1 MPDDPVAHYLQALAA
16 NERRVQRITEEQWVA
31 STPCTEW
38 SVRDLANHLAGEH
51 HWAQEL
57 LAGRTMADVGDRLD
71 GDLLGDDP
79 VWGFEESVGV
89 ARSAVQAPGAM
100 DGTCH
105 LSFGDTPAPEYVG
118 QLLVD
123 EVVHGWDLA
132 VATGQDA
139 TLDPTLVAVCWESL
153 QPAREMIRASS
164 AFGDEVEVDPD
175 APLQTR
181 LLGLLGRRG

>member
-1 MPDDPVAHYLQALAA
+1 MPADPVASYLLALTA
-16 NERRVQRITEEQWVA
+16 NEQRVRTVGDDLWA
-31 STPCTEW
+31 GPTPCTEW
-38 SVRDLANHLAGEH
+38 SVHDLVNHLVSEH
-51 HWAQEL
+51 HWAKEL
-57 LAGRTMADVGDRLD
+57 LSGRTIDDVGDRFE

-79 VWGFEESVGV
+79 VRAFEESVRV
-89 ARSAVQAPGAM
+89 ARAAVQVPGAM
-100 DGTCH
+100 AATCH

-139 TLDPTLVAVCWESL
+139 ALDPILVAVCWEGL
-153 QPAREMIRASS
+153 QPAREMIRASGV
-164 AFGDEVEVDPD
+164 FGEEIDVSLQ
-175 APLQTR
+175 ASLQTR

>member
-1 MPDDPVAHYLQALAA
+1 MPEDPVAHYLLALGA
-16 NERRVQRITEEQWVA
+16 NERRVQDIAEDQWA
-31 STPCTEW
+31 GSTPCTEW
-38 SVRDLANHLAGEH
+38 SVRELANHLASEH

-57 LAGRTMADVGDRLD
+57 LAGRTMDDVGDRFD

-79 VWGFEESVGV
+79 VRGFEESVRV
-89 ARSAVQAPGAM
+89 ARAAVQAPGAM
-100 DGTCH
+100 AATCH

-139 TLDPTLVAVCWESL
+139 TLDPALVAVCWEVL
-153 QPAREMIRASS
+153 EPAREMIRASS
-164 AFGDEVEVDPD
+164 AFGEEVEVRAG

-181 LLGLLGRRG
+181 LLGLLGRRR

>member
-1 MPDDPVAHYLQALAA
+1 MPADPVTHYLLALAA
-16 NERRVQRITEEQWVA
+16 NERRVRNVGEDLWA
-31 STPCTEW
+31 APTPCTEW
-38 SVRDLANHLAGEH
+38 SVHELVNHLVSEH
-51 HWAQEL
+51 YWAREL
-57 LAGRTMADVGDRLD
+57 LAGRTIDDVGELFE

-79 VWGFEESVGV
+79 VRAFGESVRV
-89 ARSAVQAPGAM
+89 ARAAVQAPAAM
-100 DGTCH
+100 AATCH

-139 TLDPTLVAVCWESL
+139 ALDPTLVAVCWEGL
-153 QPAREMIRASS
+153 QPAREMIRASGV
-164 AFGDEVEVDPD
+164 FGEEIGVPRQ
-175 APLQTR
+175 ASLQTR

>member
-1 MPDDPVAHYLQALAA
+1 MPSDPVAHYVQALAA
-16 NERRVQRITEEQWVA
+16 NERRVRTITEEQWA
-31 STPCTEW
+31 APTPCTEW
-38 SVRDLANHLAGEH
+38 SVRDLANHLASEH

-57 LAGRTMADVGDRLD
+57 LAGHTMDEVGDRLD

-79 VWGFEESVGV
+79 ARGFEESVDI
-89 ARSAVQAPGAM
+89 ARAAVQASGAM
-100 DGTCH
+100 DVTCH

-118 QLLVD
+118 QLLAD

-139 TLDPTLVAVCWESL
+139 TLDPTLVAACWEAL
-153 QPAREMIRASS
+153 EPAREMIRASG